1 MELKDVKGIGIK
13 YLSMLNEIN
22 INTIDDLI
30 LTFPKKYYI
39 YELTEDDI
47 FSGEN
52 VTIKGILLSNP
63 AFIKYNFRVNAI
75 IFYIVKQNIK
85 IKCILFSNDY
95 LKFKLFKGTQVIIN
109 GKYNKDSKEFF
120 VRKIFLEDFTSFV
133 EVDYKLSSINNSFI
147 SRSIKNVLIN
157 NYTCCESIPEELVNK
172 YKLLPIS
179 EYIYYSHFPRNKNDV
194 HQIMRRRKYEEFFWY
209 AIKLELLKTRRA
221 NSKRKAISLDD
232 SIINEFYKLIDYEP
246 TLDQKKA
253 IIDVFNDLKI
263 DYPMN
268 RLIQGDVGSG
278 KTLVLLACSYFVVK
292 ANRCVAIMVPT
303 EILAYQEYEELKKVF
318 SSCGFVM
325 EILTSS
331 TKQKEKND
339 ILYRLMHSRID
350 IIVGTHSL
358 LEDNVVFNNLGC
370 VIIDEEHKFGVNQRE
385 KLINKLKNIDVLY
398 LSATP
403 IPRTLGLSNFGD
415 LDISSIKMKPKGRK
429 EVITKIIN
437 NDNFLKLIKSID
449 NIIERHE
456 QIYVVV
462 PVVEEN
468 TGLNVISVS
477 ECYKKYQELLPNRR
491 ISMLHG
497 KMKNEEKKTIM
508 DDFIKGNI
516 DILISTT
523 VIEVGVNVLNASMI
537 VIMNAERFGLSQLHQ
552 LRGRVARSSLN
563 GACALVSEDINNPR
577 LNALVNTFD
586 GFEISEI
593 DFKLRGPGDYFGV
606 IQSGY
611 MDFEYASL
619 EADLNIWNCAKMDA
633 KDYLPKL
640 IDNHIN
646 NDKFKKI
653 IKTFYDNK

>member
-1 MELKDVKGIGIK
+1 MELKDVKGIGSK
-13 YLSMLNEIN
+13 YLSMLNDIN

-30 LTFPKKYYI
+30 YTFPKKYYI
-39 YELTEDDI
+39 YELTEDNI
-47 FSGEN
+47 FTGEN
-52 VTIKGILLSNP
+52 VTIKGTLLSSP
-63 AFIKYNFRVNAI
+63 AFIKYNYRVNAI
-75 IFYIVKQNIK
+75 IFYIEKQNTR

-95 LKFKLFKGTQVIIN
+95 LKFKLFKGTPVIIN
-109 GKYNKDSKEFF
+109 GKYNISSKEFF
-120 VRKIFLEDFTSFV
+120 VRKIFLDDFTSFV
-133 EVDYKLSSINNSFI
+133 ETDYKLSSINNSFI
-147 SRSIKNVLIN
+147 NRSIQNILIN
-157 NYTCCESIPEELVNK
+157 NYTCTESLPEELVAK

-179 EYIYYSHFPRNKNDV
+179 EYIYFSHFPKNKNDV

-209 AIKLELLKTRRA
+209 AIKLELLKSRRA
-221 NSKRKAISLDD
+221 NNKREGIDLNN
-232 SIINEFYKLIDYEP
+232 SIINEFYSLIDYTP
-246 TLDQKKA
+246 TPDQKNA
-253 IIDVFNDLKI
+253 ITDIFNDLKA

-278 KTLVLLACSYFVVK
+278 KTLVALACSYFVAK
-292 ANRCVAIMVPT
+292 ANRGVAIMVPT
-303 EILAYQEYEELKKVF
+303 EILANQEYQELKKIF
-318 SSCGFVM
+318 SHTELRV
-325 EILTSS
+325 EVLTSS

-358 LEDNVVFNNLGC
+358 LEDNVIFSNLGC
-370 VIIDEEHKFGVNQRE
+370 VIIDEEHKFGVTQRE
-385 KLINKLKNIDVLY
+385 RLINKLKNKDVLY

-403 IPRTLGLSNFGD
+403 IPRTLGLSHFGD
-415 LDISSIKMKPKGRK
+415 LDISSIKTKPEGRK
-429 EVITKIIN
+429 KVITKIIN

-449 NIIERHE
+449 KTIERKE
-456 QIYVVV
+456 QVYVVV
-462 PVVEEN
+462 PVVDEG

-497 KMKNEEKKTIM
+497 KMKNDDKKSIM
-508 DDFIKGNI
+508 EDFIKGNI

-552 LRGRVARSSLN
+552 LRGRVARSSLQ
-563 GACALVSEDINNPR
+563 GACALVSDDIDNPR
-577 LNALVNTFD
+577 LNALVSTFD

-611 MDFEYASL
+611 IDFEYASL
-619 EADLNIWNCAKMDA
+619 EADLNIWNCAKEDA
-633 KDYLPKL
+633 KVYLPKL
-640 IDNHIN
+640 LNNHLN

-653 IKTFYDNK
+653 LKALDDNK